1 MAFWQIVKASQLK
14 NEKKKPT
21 FFCVVK
27 TGVVLQ
33 VRCLVVRLV
42 VEEKLLSSTAAMF
55 LLSQCA
61 CDVCVCVCVCVCVF
75 AFPLIDFLTKVC
87 VAVKHTRQYAER
99 QKGASKSPRSLLQ
112 STIRNKFVLHTGQPF
127 HKKSLTFK
135 GEKKKFRI
143 TLTRIDAQDQ

>member
-61 CDVCVCVCVCVCVF
+61 CDVCVCVC
-75 AFPLIDFLTKVC
+75 LL
-87 VAVKHTRQYAER
+87 
-99 QKGASKSPRSLLQ
+99 SLL
-112 STIRNKFVLHTGQPF
+112 
-127 HKKSLTFK
+127 LTFL
-135 GEKKKFRI
+135 RRSA
-143 TLTRIDAQDQ
+143 LQSSTRGSTRSGRKVLANRRVLFFNQL